1 MGYHW
6 SGSTLPKSAMRTSEF
21 NSLARKQLRP
31 LLPKYEVA
39 AGLLFEAPIA
49 DLLRGLTF
57 QGSSFDRTSFYL
69 VAFVQPLYVPSDEE
83 MPTFGQRSPRFATT
97 DARDGI
103 ESFVSGPARAFLQR
117 LRTPSDLAGW
127 LEHTEKGHEPDP
139 FAFEVLAYSLLL
151 ASRAQEAE
159 RWLGVTAESASAYI
173 RADIEERLYAEDAE
187 RPLCAVRERTAQVR
201 NALAASTED
210 AIAIL
215 ERWRQET
222 ARALGLSEH
231 LGAPERVRS

>member
-1 MGYHW
+1 
-6 SGSTLPKSAMRTSEF
+6 MRTSEF
-21 NSLARKQLRP
+21 NSLARERLRP

-39 AGLLFEAPIA
+39 AGLLFVAPIA
-49 DLLRGLTF
+49 ELLRGLTF
-57 QGSSFDRTSFYL
+57 QGSSFDRSSFYL

-83 MPTFGQRSPRFATT
+83 IPTFGERSLRFATT

-103 ESFVSGPARAFLQR
+103 ESFVRGPARAFLER
-117 LRTPSDLAGW
+117 LKTPADLAEW
-127 LEHTEKGHEPDP
+127 LERTEKGHEPDP
-139 FAFEVLAYSLLL
+139 FAFEALAYSLLL

-159 RWLGVTAESASAYI
+159 RWLEATAESASAYI
-173 RADIEERLYAEDAE
+173 RTDIEEGLYSEDE
-187 RPLCAVRERTAQVR
+187 EHPLRAVRERTAEVR
-201 NALAASTED
+201 TALAASTED

-231 LGAPERVRS
+231 LGAPERVRCRNTP